1 MSCVHKSCGSTDK
14 VWLPFEINNRILG
27 LKPYSYC
34 IHCGIIKSISTDKP
48 KKTAYYI
55 NIIPKIDK
63 SVLKL
68 TKVQTRLIVKEL
80 ESIED
85 FEDAYSM
92 TRQIQENIFIK
103 IVQNFCNIPERYI
116 ASILKH

>member
-1 MSCVHKSCGSTDK
+1 MGCVHKSCGSTDK

-27 LKPYSYC
+27 LKPHSYC

-55 NIIPKIDK
+55 NIFTNIDK
-63 SVLKL
+63 SILKI

-85 FEDAYSM
+85 FEDVYSM
-92 TRQIQENIFIK
+92 TRQAQENIFIK
-103 IVQNFCNIPERYI
+103 IVQNYCNVSEGYI
-116 ASILKH
+116 ASILKN